1 MNEEKVKSKK
11 SPRTKKEPNQRLLSI
26 SNRYLTDIECI
37 NEMVLTVLPILKE
50 KDEVR
55 TQQVNEALEILNS
68 TLKKGKKE
76 SQQNK
81 NSKEKTI
88 NLPELDYDSLMSNI
102 VKLSRADQLFR
113 KQCIVSFI
121 SRFDE
126 FIGGFLR
133 IMFKKNP
140 DWLKS
145 NEKTITYKELIDL
158 DSIEKAIEGVIIKE
172 VDNILRLSHK
182 EQIDDIDE
190 KLKLGIN
197 DTCKNLLNFYEV
209 TERRNLF
216 VHTGGVVSNSYV
228 NNCKRMEIV
237 LPENMEIGKLLQAD
251 DSYISKAFQI
261 CFELGLKIS
270 QSGYRRLFPESLIE
284 ADKGLNHLAI
294 RFLNNGDFELAK
306 IICEYDINL
315 PAKFRSSDGEMY
327 YFALINRAIAVK
339 FLGEDFEQG
348 LKEICWDAF
357 HPKYKICLHVL
368 RDEFDEAANLMKN
381 KDVIEKITK
390 IGFRTWPVF
399 REFRSSTQFIQ
410 TYKEIFNEEFIVDPE
425 EDVLNMN
432 LDD

>member
-1 MNEEKVKSKK
+1 MDEEKVKNEK
-11 SPRTKKEPNQRLLSI
+11 TLDTIVEPNKKLLYI
-26 SNRYLTDIECI
+26 SNRYLNDIECI
-37 NEMVLTVLPILKE
+37 NEMIVTVLPILKE

-55 TQQVNEALEILNS
+55 TQQVKEALKILNNS
-68 TLKKGKKE
+68 LKRVKN
-76 SQQNK
+76 SQQNEKSK
-81 NSKEKTI
+81 NNTFK
-88 NLPELDYDSLMSNI
+88 LPELNYDSLISNI

-126 FIGGFLR
+126 FIGGFLE

-140 DWLKS
+140 DWLIKS

-182 EQIDDIDE
+182 NQIDEIDQ

-197 DTCKNLLNFYEV
+197 DSCKHLINFYEV

-216 VHTGGVVSNSYV
+216 VHTGGVVSNSYI
-228 NNCKRMEIV
+228 NNCKRMGIT
-237 LPENMEIGKLLQAD
+237 LPEDLEMGKYLQAD
-251 DSYISKAFQI
+251 DSYLSQAFQV

-270 QSGYRRLFPESLIE
+270 QSGYRRLFPDFLEE

-306 IICEYDINL
+306 LICDYDINL

-327 YFALINRAIAVK
+327 YYALINRAIAIK

-368 RDEFDEAANLMKN
+368 RDEFDEAAILMKN
-381 KDVIEKITK
+381 EDVIEKITK

-399 REFRSSTQFIQ
+399 REFRGSTQFVQ
-410 TYKEIFNEEFIVDPE
+410 AYKEIFKEDFIVDPE
-425 EDVLNMN
+425 ENVLNMN